1 MSKPFDPFAN
11 QFNGGGPRDREDPI
25 YRGDLEPELVARI
38 QQLRC
43 CAAQSS
49 GNEEIFAGAVLAL
62 LGVIPP
68 QVRYAVEDAENEATE
83 KIAEVVAELR
93 KTITD
98 KEPPTDTDLVRIVRM
113 IMAVKSS
120 TYSEETEDWDY
131 VTINGIKLGTPDHP
145 YYTNKPTDLDYN
157 PALNGGQPILIS
169 PKLSMTQKVDYYR
182 LFMRIGE
189 ELTNFG
195 LGWEL
200 ESITEE
206 LGKIPKK
213 IDPPPTPTL
222 EEGVEV
228 TVDDTPDDDE
238 LPEV

>member
-1 MSKPFDPFAN
+1 MSKSFDPFAN
-11 QFNGGGPRDREDPI
+11 QYNGGGERSREDPI

-93 KTITD
+93 KTVTE
-98 KEPPTDTDLVRIVRM
+98 KEPPTDMNLVRIVRM

-120 TYSEETEDWDY
+120 TYSEETEEWDY
-131 VTINGIKLGTPDHP
+131 QVINGIKLGTPEHP
-145 YYTNKPTDLDYN
+145 YYTNRPGDLDYN
-157 PALNGGQPILIS
+157 PALNGGQPILVS
-169 PKLSMTQKVDYYR
+169 PIMKMTQKVDYYR

-213 IDPPPTPTL
+213 DPPPTPTL
-222 EEGVEV
+222 EEGVEL
-228 TVDDTPDDDE
+228 TVDDDPEADE
-238 LPEV
+238 VS

>member
-1 MSKPFDPFAN
+1 MSKPFDPFSN
-11 QFNGGGPRDREDPI
+11 QYTGGIRDRDDPI

-83 KIAEVVAELR
+83 KLAEAVTELR
-93 KTITD
+93 KKVTAET
-98 KEPPTDTDLVRIVRM
+98 PPTDEDLIRVVRM
-113 IMAVKSS
+113 VMAVKSS
-120 TYSEETEDWDY
+120 TYSEEVEEWEY
-131 VTINGIKLGTPDHP
+131 VTVNGIRLGTPEQP
-145 YYTNKPTDLDYN
+145 YYVNLPDEPNYR
-157 PALNGGQPILIS
+157 GGPPIRVS
-169 PKLSMTQKVDYYR
+169 PIQKMTTKVDYYR

-206 LGKIPKK
+206 LGRIPDKV
-213 IDPPPTPTL
+213 DPPPTPTL
-222 EEGVEV
+222 PPGTQVDL
-228 TVDDTPDDDE
+228 TVFDDE
-238 LPEV
+238 KEDEA

>member
-113 IMAVKSS
+113 IMAGEVL
-120 TYSEETEDWDY
+120 
-131 VTINGIKLGTPDHP
+131 NLLRG
-145 YYTNKPTDLDYN
+145 
-157 PALNGGQPILIS
+157 NGGLGLRHHQRNKARHTRPPILHQQAHRPRLQPS
-169 PKLSMTQKVDYYR
+169 PQRGTTNTHLPQTQYD
-182 LFMRIGE
+182 
-189 ELTNFG
+189 
-195 LGWEL
+195 
-200 ESITEE
+200 S
-206 LGKIPKK
+206 
-213 IDPPPTPTL
+213 
-222 EEGVEV
+222 EG
-228 TVDDTPDDDE
+228 
-238 LPEV
+238 

>member
-1 MSKPFDPFAN
+1 MSNFKTYDPYIREAS
-11 QFNGGGPRDREDPI
+11 GGLRDRDDPI

-68 QVRYAVEDAENEATE
+68 QVRYAVEDAENEAVE
-83 KIAEVVAELR
+83 KIVEAVAELR
-93 KTITD
+93 RIVTE
-98 KEPPTDTDLVRIVRM
+98 KEPPSDQDLVRIVRM
-113 IMAVKSS
+113 IMNVKSS
-120 TYSEETEDWDY
+120 TYTEETEEWDY
-131 VTINGIKLGTPDHP
+131 KIVNGIKLGTTDRP
-145 YYTNKPTDLDYN
+145 YYRNKPTDLDYN
-157 PALNGGQPILIS
+157 PTLNGGQPILIS
-169 PKLSMTQKVDYYR
+169 PIMRMTQKVDYYR

-213 IDPPPTPTL
+213 DPPPTPTL
-222 EEGVEV
+222 EEGVDMNASN
-228 TVDDTPDDDE
+228 DDETEDE
-238 LPEV
+238 LP

>member
-1 MSKPFDPFAN
+1 MSKSFDPFAN
-11 QFNGGGPRDREDPI
+11 QYNGGMRNREDPI

-68 QVRYAVEDAENEATE
+68 QVRYAVEDAENEATM
-83 KIAEVVAELR
+83 KISEIVEDLR
-93 KTITD
+93 KTITTE
-98 KEPPTDTDLVRIVRM
+98 KPPTDLDLVRIIRM
-113 IMAVKSS
+113 IMNVKSS
-120 TYSEETEDWDY
+120 TYSEEVEDWEY
-131 VTINGIKLGTPDHP
+131 VKVNGIKLGTPEHP
-145 YYTNKPTDLDYN
+145 YYTNLLHDEDYRGGEPTLVS
-157 PALNGGQPILIS
+157 PIM
-169 PKLSMTQKVDYYR
+169 KMTTKVDYYR

-206 LGKIPKK
+206 LGKIPRKV
-213 IDPPPTPTL
+213 DPPPTPTL
-222 EEGVEV
+222 PDGVKIGE
-228 TVDDTPDDDE
+228 DDEPEDDE
-238 LPEV
+238 LPQV